1 MLQESHAF
9 SGYSVQDMESTL
21 AFYGGILGLTIED
34 TGMGLKLH
42 LGGGATVFLY
52 VREHHEPAAFTVLNF
67 PVDSIDE
74 IVDAL
79 AAKGV
84 VFEHYPDMPGQ
95 QDEKQILRGKAV
107 GYGPDIAW
115 FKDPS
120 GNILSVLQN

>member
-9 SGYSVQDMESTL
+9 SGYSVKDVDSTRT
-21 AFYGGILGLTIED
+21 FYEEVLGLKVED

-42 LGGGATVFLY
+42 IGGGTPVFLY
-52 VREHHEPAAFTVLNF
+52 VREHHEPALYTVLNF
-67 PVDSIDE
+67 PVAAIDTV
-74 IVDAL
+74 VDEL
-79 AAKGV
+79 VSKGV

-95 QDEKQILRGKAV
+95 QDEKEILRGKAV

-120 GNILSVLQN
+120 GNILSVLEN

>member
-1 MLQESHAF
+1 M
-9 SGYSVQDMESTL
+9 DSTI
-21 AFYGGILGLTIED
+21 AFYEGILGLTIED

-42 LGGGATVFLY
+42 LGGGTTVFLY
-52 VREHHEPAAFTVLNF
+52 VREEQIPAVFTVLNF
-67 PVDSIDE
+67 PVVTIDE
-74 IVDAL
+74 TVDAL
-79 AAKGV
+79 VAKGV

-95 QDEKQILRGKAV
+95 QDEKQILRGRAV

>member
-9 SGYSVQDMESTL
+9 SGYSVKDMESTL
-21 AFYGGILGLTIED
+21 AFYEGILGLTIED

-42 LGGGATVFLY
+42 LGGGTTVFLY
-52 VREHHEPAAFTVLNF
+52 VREHHEPAAYTVLNF

-74 IVDAL
+74 TVDAM

-84 VFEHYPDMPGQ
+84 IFEHYPDMPGQ

>member
-1 MLQESHAF
+1 
-9 SGYSVQDMESTL
+9 MESTL

-42 LGGGATVFLY
+42 LGGGTTAFLY
-52 VREHHEPAAFTVLNF
+52 VREHHEPAAYTVLNF

-74 IVDAL
+74 TVDAL
-79 AAKGV
+79 VAKGV
-84 VFEHYPDMPGQ
+84 VFEHYSDMPGQ